1 MPSIRLGRL
10 VAPLIALSLVS
21 GCSERK
27 PKAEEGPLEL
37 IELAAEP
44 TAELVLAGETSQLA
58 VRVRVSAGNLPGG
71 DRPPLNL
78 VLVMDTSGSMIGE
91 PIEGA
96 RQAAR
101 DLIARLSPEDRIAI
115 VAFHTRAEVVVP
127 TMQMTPLGRAKAD
140 LEVRLLQ
147 ARGTTDL
154 QSGLAVGLDLV
165 QQGHTAGSTDR
176 IVLVGDGVPNDA
188 SQLPS
193 LVARARASRIAITT
207 LGLGV
212 EFDDVL
218 LADLALDTGGT
229 YTFVDDVTQVAA
241 VFDDEIVRMKQVV
254 ARNVVVTLTPGP
266 GVSLEAVP
274 GVEISG
280 PSRVAWLGDL
290 AAGEI
295 RDVIVPLSALG
306 RVDGAAVELVDVML
320 SYEDVVDNRGTRI
333 DGAFVAARASAD
345 KAAVAASVKLPL
357 EQARRRAAAA
367 SAILE
372 AIRRARSG
380 DVDGGLALLTTAEAE
395 TRAAAEQ
402 LADPE
407 LTAFAER
414 MKELKKSLAAVAVAL
429 LDQIKQQEVQ
439 KELAY
444 RIDGNAAT
452 APAAMPA
459 EAAELAPAARVF
471 SSDRD
476 VEVQIRSLQDEANLE
491 LRGRKR

>member
-1 MPSIRLGRL
+1 MPPVRLASFVGSL
-10 VAPLIALSLVS
+10 VALSVIPALVS

-91 PIEGA
+91 PIESA

-140 LEVRLLQ
+140 LEVRLLE

-165 QQGHTAGSTDR
+165 QQGHTPGSTDR

-188 SQLPS
+188 SQLPA

-229 YTFVDDVTQVAA
+229 YTFVDDVAEVAA

-254 ARNVVVTLTPGP
+254 AQNVVVTLTPGP

-306 RVDGAAVELVDVML
+306 RRDGAAVELVDVML
-320 SYEDVVDNRGTRI
+320 SYEDAVDHRGTRI
-333 DGAFVAARASAD
+333 DGAFVAARASSD
-345 KAAVAASVKLPL
+345 QAAVAASVKLPL

-372 AIRRARSG
+372 AIRRARAG

-414 MKELKKSLAAVAVAL
+414 MKELKKSLASVAVAL
-429 LDQIKQQEVQ
+429 LDQTKQQ
-439 KELAY
+439 
-444 RIDGNAAT
+444 DGNVRYSAAI
-452 APAAMPA
+452 APAPA
-459 EAAELAPAARVF
+459 EAATATPARAF

-476 VEVQIRSLQDEANLE
+476 VEVQIRAVHDEANLE
-491 LRGRKR
+491 LRGRRR

>member
-1 MPSIRLGRL
+1 MPSVRL
-10 VAPLIALSLVS
+10 VAPLVALLTPLVLVS
-21 GCSERK
+21 ACKDEK
-27 PKAEEGPLEL
+27 PKVEEGPLEL

-44 TAELVLAGETSQLA
+44 TAELVLAGEPSQLA
-58 VRVRVSAGNLPGG
+58 VRVRVSAGRLPGG

-78 VLVMDTSGSMIGE
+78 VLVMDTSGSMIGA
-91 PIEGA
+91 PMEGA

-101 DLIARLSPEDRIAI
+101 DLIARLSPEDRIAV
-115 VAFHTRAEVVVP
+115 VAFHSRAEVVVP
-127 TMQMTPLGRAKAD
+127 TTQMTPLGRARAD
-140 LEVRLLQ
+140 LKVRLLQ

-154 QSGLAVGLDLV
+154 QSGLAVGLDLI
-165 QQGHTAGSTDR
+165 QQGHTPGSTDR

-188 SQLPS
+188 TQLPA
-193 LVARARASRIAITT
+193 LVQRARQARIAITT

-218 LADLALDTGGT
+218 LGDLALDTGGT
-229 YTFVDDVTQVAA
+229 YTFVDDATKVAA

-280 PSRVAWLGDL
+280 PSRIAWLGDL
-290 AAGEI
+290 AAGEV

-306 RVDGAAVELVDVML
+306 RRDGAAVELVDVML
-320 SYEDVVDNRGTRI
+320 SYEDAVDLRGTRI
-333 DGAFVAARASAD
+333 DGAFVSARASAD

-372 AIRRARSG
+372 AIRRARTG
-380 DVDGGLALLTTAEAE
+380 DIDGGLALLTTAEAE

-414 MKELKKSLAAVAVAL
+414 MKELKKSLASVAVAV
-429 LDQIKQQEVQ
+429 LDQMTQN
-439 KELAY
+439 ELAF
-444 RIDGNAAT
+444 RIDGNAA
-452 APAAMPA
+452 
-459 EAAELAPAARVF
+459 AAEVAAPAPAARVF

-476 VEVQIRSLQDEANLE
+476 VEIQMRSVHDVANQE
-491 LRGRKR
+491 LRGRRK